1 MLNSLL
7 VTIPTVLLALL
18 LSSVAAFALSR
29 YDIPFRR
36 TIILVMLAGNL
47 LPPQILL
54 VPVAKLAE
62 LLGIYD
68 TLTALIVV
76 QVGFGLGFYTF
87 VLQGFMRSIPGE
99 IQQAALIDGAGV
111 AQIFWR
117 IILPMTR
124 PALAALGAL
133 AFTWMF
139 NDLLWSITVLRTGTV
154 MPVTPA
160 LLGLQGQYVSN
171 WNVIAAGS
179 VIAAVPTVAVF
190 LRFQKHFIS
199 GLGDRG
205 DQVTWTCVH
214 EVHFVHRGAGPHSA
228 LGGAASPGVRTG
240 SRTGRRCSRT
250 RARCTSSPRPTRRR
264 SSTPRWA
271 CARSPARTSR
281 CAAVRGG
288 GSTPR
293 LPATDLRGW
302 PSSTS

>member
-1 MLNSLL
+1 MRRTRTAGFHLLAGGLSVLWLLPIVLVLTTSVRKFSDIASNGLGALPASFSLDGFGQAWGEGGGGHAMLNSLI
-7 VTIPTVLLALL
+7 VTIPTVVLSLL
-18 LSSVAAFALSR
+18 LSAAAAFALSR
-29 YDIPFRR
+29 YRIPLRR
-36 TIILVMLAGNL
+36 TIILVMLSGNL

-54 VPVAKLAE
+54 VPVAKLSE

-87 VLQGFMRSIPGE
+87 VLQGFMRSIPDE

-111 AQIFWR
+111 VQIFGR

-133 AFTWMF
+133 AFTWTF

-199 GLGDRG
+199 GLAI
-205 DQVTWTCVH
+205 
-214 EVHFVHRGAGPHSA
+214 GAIK
-228 LGGAASPGVRTG
+228 
-240 SRTGRRCSRT
+240 
-250 RARCTSSPRPTRRR
+250 
-264 SSTPRWA
+264 
-271 CARSPARTSR
+271 
-281 CAAVRGG
+281 
-288 GSTPR
+288 
-293 LPATDLRGW
+293 
-302 PSSTS
+302 

>member
-1 MLNSLL
+1 VRRTRTFGFHLLAGGLSVLWLLPIVLVLTTSVRTFSDIASNGLGALPASFSLDGFGQAWGEGGGGHAMVNSLI

-18 LSSVAAFALSR
+18 LSSAAAFALSR
-29 YDIPFRR
+29 YQIPFRR

-54 VPVAKLAE
+54 VPVAKLSE

-133 AFTWMF
+133 AFTWTF

-199 GLGDRG
+199 GLAI
-205 DQVTWTCVH
+205 
-214 EVHFVHRGAGPHSA
+214 GAIK
-228 LGGAASPGVRTG
+228 
-240 SRTGRRCSRT
+240 
-250 RARCTSSPRPTRRR
+250 
-264 SSTPRWA
+264 
-271 CARSPARTSR
+271 
-281 CAAVRGG
+281 
-288 GSTPR
+288 
-293 LPATDLRGW
+293 
-302 PSSTS
+302 